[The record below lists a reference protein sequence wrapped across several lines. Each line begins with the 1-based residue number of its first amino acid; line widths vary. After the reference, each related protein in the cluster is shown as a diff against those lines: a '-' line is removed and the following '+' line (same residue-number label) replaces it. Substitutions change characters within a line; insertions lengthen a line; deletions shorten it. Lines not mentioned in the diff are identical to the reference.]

1 MYKNKNNV
9 ICSGHCQITSINVHL
24 GQTVYEM
31 KTTEIKIVVHEF
43 ENIGELPEKDQN
55 LLMEARRITGLAY
68 APYSGFHVGAAVLL
82 ENGMIVAGNNQE
94 NSAYPS
100 GLCAERVALFYA
112 NANYPDSAVKTIAIS
127 AAKNGIL
134 VNEPIKPCGG
144 CRQSLAE
151 IEMRFETPIRII
163 LDGKDSILI
172 LNGVESLL
180 PLSFSKK
187 AL

>member
-1 MYKNKNNV
+1 
-9 ICSGHCQITSINVHL
+9 
-24 GQTVYEM
+24 M
-31 KTTEIKIVVHEF
+31 KTSEIKIVVYEY
-43 ENIGELPEKDQN
+43 ETIEELPDADQI
-55 LLMEARRITGLAY
+55 LLSEARKITKLAY

-82 ENGMIVAGNNQE
+82 GNGKIFTGNNQE

-112 NANYPDSAVKTIAIS
+112 NANHPESEVKSIAVS

-134 VNEPIKPCGG
+134 VDDSVKPCGS
-144 CRQSLAE
+144 CRQALAE
-151 IEMRFETPIRII
+151 TEVRFENPIRII
-163 LDGKDSILI
+163 LDGQNSITV

-180 PLSFSKK
+180 PLSFSKE

>member
-1 MYKNKNNV
+1 
-9 ICSGHCQITSINVHL
+9 
-24 GQTVYEM
+24 M
-31 KTTEIKIVVHEF
+31 KTTEITIVVHEF
-43 ENIGELPEKDQN
+43 QNIGELPENDQR
-55 LLMEARRITGLAY
+55 LLNEARRITALAY

-82 ENGMIVAGNNQE
+82 DSGLIVTGNNQE

-112 NANYPDSAVKTIAIS
+112 NANFPDAGVKAIAVS

-134 VNEPIKPCGG
+134 VSESVKPCGA
-144 CRQSLAE
+144 CRQALAE
-151 IEMRFETPIRII
+151 TEVRFETPIRII
-163 LDGKDSILI
+163 LDGQDSILV
-172 LNGVESLL
+172 LQGVESLL

>member
-1 MYKNKNNV
+1 
-9 ICSGHCQITSINVHL
+9 
-24 GQTVYEM
+24 M
-31 KTTEIKIVVHEF
+31 KTSEIKIVVYEY
-43 ENIGELPEKDQN
+43 ETIEELPDADR
-55 LLMEARRITGLAY
+55 LLLSEARKITKLAY

-82 ENGMIVAGNNQE
+82 GNGKIFTGNNQE

-112 NANYPDSAVKTIAIS
+112 NANHPESEVKSIAVS

-134 VNEPIKPCGG
+134 VDDSVKPCGS
-144 CRQSLAE
+144 CRQALAE
-151 IEMRFETPIRII
+151 TEVRFGQPIRII
-163 LDGKDSILI
+163 LDGQDSILV

>member
-1 MYKNKNNV
+1 
-9 ICSGHCQITSINVHL
+9 
-24 GQTVYEM
+24 M
-31 KTTEIKIVVHEF
+31 KTTEIRIVVQEF
-43 ENIGELPEKDQN
+43 ENIAELTANDRD
-55 LLMEARRITGLAY
+55 LLLEARRITGQAY
-68 APYSGFHVGAAVLL
+68 APYSGFHVGAAIMLD
-82 ENGMIVAGNNQE
+82 NGQVVSGNNQE

-127 AAKNGIL
+127 AAKNGVL
-134 VNEPIKPCGG
+134 VSDPIKPCGG
-144 CRQSLAE
+144 CRQALAE
-151 IEMRFETPIRII
+151 AEVRFENPIRII
-163 LDGKDSILI
+163 LDGQDSILV